1 MIPYELYSA
10 TSSELV
16 FLLAF
21 SSVKTTLYGTSLA
34 VQQLRLC
41 LLMQGVWFDS
51 WSGTKIPH
59 ALWPKKPKHETE
71 AVL

>member
-34 VQQLRLC
+34 VQ
-41 LLMQGVWFDS
+41 
-51 WSGTKIPH
+51 
-59 ALWPKKPKHETE
+59 
-71 AVL
+71 